1 MKTTTLM
8 VGAALLAGAA
18 FADKVTLKSGSF
30 LTGQT
35 GLIQEGKLLFKSD
48 DLGDLKIDIANIKS
62 LDVAKNHIVQYKDNS
77 AEEKILTIKDGEL
90 YDGKGKLEM
99 ANVKATDPAA
109 ETWHGNVNVAFNAAR
124 GNTYGNSAAVVAN
137 VNRRWEK
144 DRLNVDFGYYY
155 AEDGKAGEPSDKTE
169 DRWEV
174 EVKHDH
180 FWFPAVYNYED
191 LKWERDMIQDLNA
204 RYRVGLGG
212 GYQWLD
218 NKVFESTGK
227 WNFNQELGVN
237 WIKEEYDNNDD
248 AKDNGFCALRYG
260 HHFGYI
266 PKWSDDIEVFHEFEI
281 LPEVDEWEKFLAK
294 ANVGVSANL
303 IWNFNLIAKIEWE
316 YNSKPAND
324 RKKDDTRYIVGL
336 GYKW

>member
-30 LTGQT
+30 LTGEA

-48 DLGDLKIDIANIKS
+48 DLGDLKINIASIKS
-62 LDVAKNHIVQYKDNS
+62 VDKAKRHVVQYKDNS
-77 AEEKILTIKDGEL
+77 TEEKTLDIKDGEL
-90 YDGKGKLEM
+90 HDEKGKLDM
-99 ANVKATDPAA
+99 ANVKATDPAV
-109 ETWHGNVNVAFNAAR
+109 ETWHGNVNIAYNASR
-124 GNTYGNSAAVVAN
+124 GNTYQNSAAVVAN

-155 AEDGKAGEPSDKTE
+155 GEQGQSGEETKKNE

-174 EVKHDH
+174 EAKHDH
-180 FWFPAVYNYED
+180 FWWKGLYNYED

-237 WIKEEYDNNDD
+237 WIKEEYDNNDE
-248 AKDNGFCALRYG
+248 AKKNGFCALRYG
-260 HHFGYI
+260 HHFGYL
-266 PKWSDDIEVFHEFEI
+266 PKWTKGVELFHEFEI

-294 ANVGVSANL
+294 ANVGLSADL
-303 IWNFNLIAKIEWE
+303 VWNFNLLAKIEWE

-324 RKKDDTRYIVGL
+324 RKKDDTRFIVGL

>member
-1 MKTTTLM
+1 MKASALM
-8 VGAALLAGAA
+8 IGAALLAGAA

-30 LTGQT
+30 LTGEA

-48 DLGDLKIDIANIKS
+48 DLGDLKIDVANIKS
-62 LDVAKNHIVQYKDNS
+62 IDVKKNHVVLYKDNTT
-77 AEEKILTIKDGEL
+77 EEKVLDIKDGEL
-90 YDGKGKLEM
+90 WTEKGKLEM
-99 ANVKATDPAA
+99 TNVKATDPAA

-124 GNTYGNSAAVVAN
+124 GNTYQNSAAVVAN

-144 DRLNVDFGYYY
+144 DRLNLDFGYYY
-155 AEDGKAGEPSDKTE
+155 GEQGQSGEENKKNE

-174 EVKHDH
+174 EAKHDH
-180 FWFPAVYNYED
+180 FWWPKIYHYED
-191 LKWERDMIQDLNA
+191 LKWERDMIQDLRA

-212 GYQWLD
+212 GYQWLE
-218 NKVFESTGK
+218 NAVFESTGK

-237 WIKEEYDNNDD
+237 WVKEEYENNDD
-248 AKDNGFCALRYG
+248 AKKNGYCALRYG
-260 HHFGYI
+260 HHFGYV
-266 PKWSDDIEVFHEFEI
+266 PKWVEGVELFHEFEI

-294 ANVGVSANL
+294 ANVGLSANL
-303 IWNFNLIAKIEWE
+303 IWNFNLLAKFEWE

-324 RKKDDTRYIVGL
+324 RKKDDTRFIVGL

>member
-1 MKTTTLM
+1 MKTTLM

-30 LTGQT
+30 LTGEV

-48 DLGDLKIDIANIKS
+48 DLGDLKIDIASIKS
-62 LDVAKNHIVQYKDNS
+62 VDPAKDHIVQYLDNTV
-77 AEEKILTIKDGEL
+77 EKKILTVRDGEL
-90 YDGKGKLEM
+90 WSGNGKLDV
-99 ANVKATDPAA
+99 ANVKATDPAE
-109 ETWHGNVNVAFNAAR
+109 ETWHGNVNIAFNAAR
-124 GNTYGNSAAVVAN
+124 GNTYANSAAVEAN

-144 DRLNVDFGYYY
+144 DRLNVDFGFYYG
-155 AEDGKAGEPSDKTE
+155 EDGKAGEPSDKTE
-169 DRWEV
+169 DRWVAEA
-174 EVKHDH
+174 KHDH

-204 RYRVGLGG
+204 RYRVGLGL
-212 GYQWLD
+212 GYQWLE
-218 NKVFESTGK
+218 NRVFESTGK

-266 PKWSDDIEVFHEFEI
+266 PKWAEGIEFFHTFEI

-294 ANVGVSANL
+294 ADIGFTAKLVYD
-303 IWNFNLIAKIEWE
+303 FDLIAKIEWE

>member
-1 MKTTTLM
+1 MKTSLM

-30 LTGQT
+30 LTGEA
-35 GLIQEGKLLFKSD
+35 GFIQEGKLLFKSD
-48 DLGDLKIDIANIKS
+48 DLGDLKIDIASIKS
-62 LDVAKNHIVQYKDNS
+62 VDPAKDHIVQYLDNTT
-77 AEEKILTIKDGEL
+77 ETKILTVKDGEL
-90 YDGKGKLEM
+90 WSGNGKLDTT
-99 ANVKATDPAA
+99 NVKATDPAE
-109 ETWHGNVNVAFNAAR
+109 ETWHGSVHAAFNATR
-124 GNTYGNSAAVVAN
+124 GNTFENSGSLEAN

-155 AEDGKAGEPSDKTE
+155 AEDAVAGAEKEKTE

-174 EVKHDH
+174 EAKHDH
-180 FWFPAVYNYED
+180 FWWPKVYHYED
-191 LKWERDMIQDLNA
+191 LKWERDMIQDLRA
-204 RYRVGLGG
+204 RYRAGLGG

-218 NKVFESTGK
+218 KTVFESTGK

-237 WIKEEYDNNDD
+237 YIKEEYDNNDD
-248 AKDNGFCALRYG
+248 AKDGGFCALRYG

-266 PKWSDDIEVFHEFEI
+266 PKWVKGVELFHEFEI

-294 ANVGVSANL
+294 ANVGLSADL
-303 IWNFNLIAKIEWE
+303 VWNFNLIAKIEWE

>member
-1 MKTTTLM
+1 MKTTLM

-30 LTGQT
+30 LTGEA

-48 DLGDLKIDIANIKS
+48 DLGDLKIDIAKIKS
-62 LDVAKNHIVQYKDNS
+62 VDPAKDHIVQYLDNRI
-77 AEEKILTIKDGEL
+77 EKKILTVKNGEL
-90 YDGKGKLEM
+90 WSGNGKLDTS
-99 ANVKATDPAA
+99 NVKATDPAE
-109 ETWHGNVNVAFNAAR
+109 ETWHGDINIAFNAAR
-124 GNTYGNSAAVVAN
+124 GNTYANSAAVAAN

-155 AEDGKAGEPSDKTE
+155 GEDGKAGEPTDKTE

-174 EVKHDH
+174 EAKHDH
-180 FWFPAVYNYED
+180 FWFPTVYNYED
-191 LKWERDMIQDLNA
+191 LKWERDVIQDLNA
-204 RYRVGLGG
+204 RYRVGLGV
-212 GYQWLD
+212 GYQWLE
-218 NKVFESTGK
+218 NRVFESTGK
-227 WNFNQELGVN
+227 WNFNQEIGVN

-248 AKDNGFCALRYG
+248 AKENGFCALRYG

-266 PKWSDDIEVFHEFEI
+266 PKWAEGIEIFHTFEI

-294 ANVGVSANL
+294 ADVGFTTKL
-303 IWNFNLIAKIEWE
+303 IYDFDLIAKIEWE